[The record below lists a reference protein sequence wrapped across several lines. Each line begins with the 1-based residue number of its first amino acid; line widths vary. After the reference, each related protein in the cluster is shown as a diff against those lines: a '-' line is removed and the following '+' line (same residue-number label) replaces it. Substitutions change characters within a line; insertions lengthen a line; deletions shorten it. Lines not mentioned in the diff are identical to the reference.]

1 MGEPVQEPARGLR
14 NRTIYLAVGLAFGL
28 AVFSYFVYEIR
39 TIVLVLLLTMLFS
52 IIISGPVDYLARRGL
67 PRGLGTL
74 LVLGALA
81 GVLWLAGV
89 AVAPV
94 VERQVQELVDA
105 FPGLLAQAE
114 GLVNRLQ
121 SLSGVDLGG
130 AFQPQRLSEAAS
142 GVLSSGTFNV
152 VANVGGSIANGLSL
166 ALVALI
172 GTIYLVIRPAPL
184 VNGFVAFFPAERRP
198 RVREILKK
206 LYGTVQRWFLGQLT
220 TMVLIGVLSAV
231 AFSIIGVPFAVLLGI
246 FGGLVAF
253 VPFIGPTVAVIPAI
267 LLALTVSPVQAIWVL
282 VAYLGIQAVES
293 NVIQPIVMSQA
304 VELHP
309 AVVIFGL
316 LIMGTL
322 FGFVGLLLAVPLVA
336 ALQVLTRELWV
347 KRMDEVGTD
356 PAPPEPR
363 KRDRHPTRGLK
374 WVLRVWRALKGR
386 FRS

>member
-1 MGEPVQEPARGLR
+1 MQGEARGVQD
-14 NRTIYLAVGLAFGL
+14 RTIYLAIGLIFAL
-28 AVFSYFVYEIR
+28 VIFSYFVYEIR

-74 LVLGALA
+74 FVLGALI
-81 GVLWLAGV
+81 GGLWLGGV

-94 VERQVQELVDA
+94 VENQARDLIED
-105 FPGLLAQAE
+105 FPALLNDAE
-114 GLVNRLQ
+114 GFVTRLQ
-121 SLSGVDLGG
+121 NVFGIDLLGQ
-130 AFQPQRLSEAAS
+130 FQPQRITQAAS
-142 GVLSSGTFNV
+142 GVFSGDTFNV
-152 VANVGGSIANGLSL
+152 VANIGGSIANGLSL

-184 VNGFVAFFPAERRP
+184 VNGFVSFFPAHRRP
-198 RVREILKK
+198 RVREILTK
-206 LYGTVQRWFLGQLT
+206 LYRTVQRWFLGQLT
-220 TMVLIGVLSAV
+220 TMVLIGVLSAI

-253 VPFIGPTVAVIPAI
+253 VPFIGPTVAVIPAV
-267 LLALTVSPVQAIWVL
+267 LLALSTSPIQAIWVL
-282 VAYLGIQAVES
+282 VVYLGIQAVES

-336 ALQVLTRELWV
+336 ALQVLARELWV
-347 KRMDEVGTD
+347 KRMDELGTD
-356 PAPPEPR
+356 PDPPASKNRDGPSGDPT
-363 KRDRHPTRGLK
+363 KRLSRL
-374 WVLRVWRALKGR
+374 WRAARDL

>member
-1 MGEPVQEPARGLR
+1 VQEPVRGVK
-14 NRTIYLAVGLAFGL
+14 NGTVYLAVALIFAL

-52 IIISGPVDYLARRGL
+52 IIISGPVDYLARRNL

-74 LVLGALA
+74 IVLGALV
-81 GVLWLAGV
+81 GVLWLGGL

-94 VERQVQELVDA
+94 VENQAR
-105 FPGLLAQAE
+105 GLAQDFPALLNQAE
-114 GLVNRLQ
+114 SFANRAQ
-121 SLSGVDLGG
+121 SFFGVDLGG
-130 AFQPQRLSEAAS
+130 FLNPQRLSTTAS
-142 GVLSSGTFNV
+142 NALSGDTFNV
-152 VANVGGSIANGLSL
+152 VANIGGSIANGLSL

-184 VNGFVAFFPAERRP
+184 VNGFVSFFPAERRP
-198 RVREILKK
+198 RVREVLAR

-253 VPFIGPTVAVIPAI
+253 VPFIGPTIAVVPAI
-267 LLALTVSPVQAIWVL
+267 LLALSESPVQAIWVL

-309 AVVIFGL
+309 AVVVFGL

-347 KRMDEVGTD
+347 KRMDEMGTD
-356 PAPPEPR
+356 PDPPAP
-363 KRDRHPTRGLK
+363 KAGARHPAKRLS
-374 WVLRVWRALKGR
+374 RAWRALKDR

>member
-1 MGEPVQEPARGLR
+1 MQEQAGGVQ
-14 NRTIYLAVGLAFGL
+14 NKTIYLGIGLIFAL

-52 IIISGPVDYLARRGL
+52 IIISGPVDYLAHRGL
-67 PRGLGTL
+67 PRGLGIL
-74 LVLGALA
+74 LVLGALT
-81 GVLWLAGV
+81 GGLWLGGT

-94 VERQVQELVDA
+94 VESQARGLAED
-105 FPGLLAQAE
+105 FPA
-114 GLVNRLQ
+114 LVNEAKSFANRIQ
-121 SLSGVDLGG
+121 TASGVDLGG
-130 AFQPQRLSEAAS
+130 VLQPQRLSEAAS
-142 GVLSSGTFNV
+142 SVFSGDTFNV
-152 VANVGGSIANGLSL
+152 VANIGGSIANGLSL

-184 VNGFVAFFPAERRP
+184 VNGFVSFFPAHRRP
-198 RVREILKK
+198 RVREILIK
-206 LYGTVQRWFLGQLT
+206 LYSTVQRWFLGQLT
-220 TMVLIGVLSAV
+220 TMVLIGVLSAI

-253 VPFIGPTVAVIPAI
+253 VPFIGPTVAVIPAL
-267 LLALTVSPVQAIWVL
+267 LLALSTSPIQAIWVL
-282 VAYLGIQAVES
+282 VAYLAIQAVES

-316 LIMGTL
+316 LIMSTL

-347 KRMDEVGTD
+347 KRMDELGTD
-356 PAPPEPR
+356 PDPPEG
-363 KRDRHPTRGLK
+363 KTRPKSEPGQRLSR
-374 WVLRVWRALKGR
+374 LRRALRGPS
-386 FRS
+386 RS

>member
-1 MGEPVQEPARGLR
+1 MK
-14 NRTIYLAVGLAFGL
+14 NRTVYLAVALAFAL

-52 IIISGPVDYLARRGL
+52 IIISGPVDYLAHRGL
-67 PRGLGTL
+67 PRGLGIL
-74 LVLGALA
+74 VVLGVLA
-81 GVLWLAGV
+81 GVFWLGGV

-94 VERQVQELVDA
+94 VERQARELVQN
-105 FPGLLAQAE
+105 FPALLSQAE
-114 GLVNRLQ
+114 GFANRVQ
-121 SLSGVDLGG
+121 NFFGVDLGG
-130 AFQPQRLSEAAS
+130 FLQPQRLSETIS
-142 GVLSSGTFNV
+142 GALSGDTFNV
-152 VANVGGSIANGLSL
+152 VANIGGSIANGLSL

-184 VNGFVAFFPAERRP
+184 VNGFVSFFPAERRP
-198 RVREILKK
+198 RVREILTK

-220 TMVLIGVLSAV
+220 TMVLIGVLSAI
-231 AFSIIGVPFAVLLGI
+231 AFSIIGVPFAVLLGV

-253 VPFIGPTVAVIPAI
+253 VPFIGPTIAVIPAI
-267 LLALTVSPVQAIWVL
+267 LLALSESPVQAIWVL
-282 VAYLGIQAVES
+282 VAYLAIQAVES

-309 AVVIFGL
+309 AVVVFGL

-336 ALQVLTRELWV
+336 AIQVLTRELWV
-347 KRMDEVGTD
+347 KRMDRIGTD
-356 PAPPEPR
+356 PAPPAPR
-363 KRDRHPTRGLK
+363 AKPRHPTKRFS
-374 WVLRVWRALKGR
+374 RAWRALKGL

>member
-1 MGEPVQEPARGLR
+1 MQERSKYVQ
-14 NRTIYLAVGLAFGL
+14 NKTVYLAVALIFAL

-52 IIISGPVDYLARRGL
+52 IIISGPVDYLARQGL

-74 LVLGALA
+74 FVLGAFV
-81 GVLWLAGV
+81 GILWLGGV
-89 AVAPV
+89 AVAPI
-94 VERQVQELVDA
+94 VERQARGLVQD

-114 GLVNRLQ
+114 GFANRIQ
-121 SLSGVDLGG
+121 NVFGVDLGG
-130 AFQPQRLSEAAS
+130 LLRPQRISDTLSGALS
-142 GVLSSGTFNV
+142 GDAFNV
-152 VANVGGSIANGLSL
+152 VANIGGSIANGLSL

-184 VNGFVAFFPAERRP
+184 VNGFVSLFPAKRRP
-198 RVREILKK
+198 RVREVLEK

-231 AFSIIGVPFAVLLGI
+231 AYSIIGVPFAVLLGI

-253 VPFIGPTVAVIPAI
+253 VPFIGPTIAVIPAL
-267 LLALTVSPVQAIWVL
+267 LLALSESPVQAIWVL
-282 VAYLGIQAVES
+282 AAYLAIQAVES

-309 AVVIFGL
+309 AVVVFGL

-322 FGFVGLLLAVPLVA
+322 FGFVGLLLAVPVVA

-347 KRMDEVGTD
+347 KQMDEMGAD
-356 PAPPEPR
+356 PDPPAT
-363 KRDRHPTRGLK
+363 KSVDTRSRQLAK
-374 WVLRVWRALKGR
+374 HLSRAWRALRGL

>member
-1 MGEPVQEPARGLR
+1 MQEPARSIHSK
-14 NRTIYLAVGLAFGL
+14 TIYLAVALVFAL

-67 PRGLGTL
+67 PRGLGIL
-74 LVLGALA
+74 IVFGALV
-81 GVLWLAGV
+81 GGLWLGGV

-94 VERQVQELVDA
+94 LENQARELAQD
-105 FPGLLAQAE
+105 FPALLAQAE
-114 GLVNRLQ
+114 SFVNRIQGLF
-121 SLSGVDLGG
+121 GVNLGG
-130 AFQPQRLSEAAS
+130 ALQPQRLSDAAS
-142 GVLSSGTFNV
+142 SALSGDTFNV
-152 VANVGGSIANGLSL
+152 VANIGGSIANGLSL

-184 VNGFVAFFPAERRP
+184 VNGFVSFFPAERRP
-198 RVREILKK
+198 RAREILTR

-220 TMVLIGVLSAV
+220 TMVLIGVLSAL
-231 AFSIIGVPFAVLLGI
+231 AYSIIGVPFAVLLGI

-253 VPFIGPTVAVIPAI
+253 VPFIGPTIAVIPAL
-267 LLALTVSPVQAIWVL
+267 LLALSESPIQAIWVL
-282 VAYLGIQAVES
+282 IAYLAIQAVES

-309 AVVIFGL
+309 AVVVFGL

-347 KRMDEVGTD
+347 KRMDGIGTD
-356 PAPPEPR
+356 PDPPAAKSKPG
-363 KRDRHPTRGLK
+363 HPTGR
-374 WVLRVWRALKGR
+374 LRRLWRASKDL